1 MSEKPIYSYLIVVW
15 RHESVSQVTHA
26 AQGPT
31 EDSLWYYEIGG
42 AEPVSLPAN
51 PSVVSVTL
59 GGSAQ
64 LGLGYSCGKFDPVA
78 AVTHTL
84 NDIGAGV
91 DNMMNAMTAAA
102 TSAIAALPA
111 LILQR
116 ANPGLYDLFQN
127 ALIKAEETMQLATK
141 SCEVMETEIAQGKN
155 PYADL
160 ITLSKG
166 NDWKVQMGIG
176 GNDAVT
182 AKESVESSNGDNG
195 VPWIGGQAGGS
206 GQPVLE
212 FTGDIVE
219 AGYNINMNRAVTD
232 STPVPAASATRLSEI
247 WPSPADAR
255 DWTVDV
261 VGENI
266 VTTCD
271 TCRKDS
277 IPGTGLYYPSSTRS
291 PLLSPPRSRNLV
303 SGATPPTLDNLEQIT
318 APGVAITR
326 QVIEAIREMPAS
338 EQSLIMG
345 RLVSEISTART
356 VEKALYAR
364 RLLLSGRQVPEVYA
378 TEVAR
383 EHADTSI
390 ARSSIKKSKTCC
402 SKLGCAKKWSRTPLP
417 PCSNA
422 RQPEGRALSPCRK
435 CRPSIRTRCGTAVF
449 NNSRAQRKGFL
460 IATLAAALLT
470 ALVGYWLMHRL
481 QTDSVQS
488 IQQSIDTWRL
498 TLTLSRWTVIA
509 LVAFGWNA
517 SVEYFAKIG
526 KINSTQ
532 TEQLHQYRWRA
543 IHLAGHP

>member
-1 MSEKPIYSYLIVVW
+1 MKKKYGDTLTTTPEPTPFNLWNVCALMLVVLMLW
-15 RHESVSQVTHA
+15 NSADA
-26 AQGPT
+26 ATKAPT

-42 AEPVSLPAN
+42 AEPVSMPAN

-64 LGLGYSCGKFDPVA
+64 LGLGYSCGKFNPVN
-78 AVTHTL
+78 AVTNTL
-84 NDIGAGV
+84 NNIGAGV
-91 DNMMNAMTAAA
+91 DNMMNAMSVAASA
-102 TSAIAALPA
+102 AIASLPA

-116 ANPGLYDLFQN
+116 ANPGLYDMFQN
-127 ALIKAEETMQLATK
+127 ALLRAEEIMQLATK
-141 SCEVMETEIAQGKN
+141 SCEQMEAEIAQGKN

-182 AKESVESSNGDNG
+182 AKDAVESSNGDSG
-195 VPWIGGQAGGS
+195 IPWVGGQAGGA

-212 FTGDIVE
+212 FTGDIVK
-219 AGYNINMNRAVTD
+219 AGYNINMNRPITTVG
-232 STPVPAASATRLSEI
+232 PVPPASATRLTEI
-247 WPSPADAR
+247 WTTPADAR
-255 DWTVDV
+255 DWVVDV

-277 IPGTGLYYPSSTRS
+277 IPGTGLLPKLNLEATAVTVEIQ
-291 PLLSPPRSRNLV
+291 NLV
-303 SGATPPTLDNLEQIT
+303 NGTTPLTLSNLDNIT

-383 EHADTSI
+383 EHADSSI
-390 ARSSIKKSKTCC
+390 AELDKEIENLLFETRVRKEVV
-402 SKLGCAKKWSRTPLP
+402 
-417 PCSNA
+417 SN
-422 RQPEGRALSPCRK
+422 
-435 CRPSIRTRCGTAVF
+435 T
-449 NNSRAQRKGFL
+449 
-460 IATLAAALLT
+460 IATLLQRAAARRQASLNT
-470 ALVGYWLMHRL
+470 PRVP
-481 QTDSVQS
+481 T
-488 IQQSIDTWRL
+488 IDPRP
-498 TLTLSRWTVIA
+498 LSHGRV
-509 LVAFGWNA
+509 
-517 SVEYFAKIG
+517 
-526 KINSTQ
+526 
-532 TEQLHQYRWRA
+532 
-543 IHLAGHP
+543 P

>member
-1 MSEKPIYSYLIVVW
+1 MKKKHGYTMTTIPESTQFNPRNARALLVVVLILW
-15 RHESVSQVTHA
+15 NSAYA
-26 AQGPT
+26 ATKAPT

-42 AEPVSLPAN
+42 AEPVSAPAN

-78 AVTHTL
+78 AVTNTL
-84 NDIGAGV
+84 NDIGSGV
-91 DNMMNAMTAAA
+91 DNMLNAMTAAA
-102 TSAIAALPA
+102 SAAIASLPA

-116 ANPGLYDLFQN
+116 ANPGLYDMFQN
-127 ALIKAEETMQLATK
+127 ALLKAEETMQLATK
-141 SCEVMETEIAQGKN
+141 SCEQMEAEIAQGKN

-166 NDWKVQMGIG
+166 NDWKLQMGVG

-182 AKESVESSNGDNG
+182 AKDAVETSNGDNG

-206 GQPVLE
+206 GQPLLE
-212 FTGDIVE
+212 FTGDIVK
-219 AGYNINMNRAVTD
+219 AGYNLNMNRPLTAVG
-232 STPVPAASATRLSEI
+232 PVPPASATRLTEV
-247 WPSPADAR
+247 WATPADAR
-255 DWTVDV
+255 DWVVDV

-277 IPGTGLYYPSSTRS
+277 IPGTGLLPKLYQEASTVTVE
-291 PLLSPPRSRNLV
+291 LQNLV
-303 SGATPPTLDNLEQIT
+303 VGTTPPTLTNLENIT

-356 VEKALYAR
+356 VEKALFAR
-364 RLLLSGRQVPEVYA
+364 RLLLTGRQVPEVYA

-390 ARSSIKKSKTCC
+390 TELDKEIENLLFETRV
-402 SKLGCAKKWSRTPLP
+402 
-417 PCSNA
+417 
-422 RQPEGRALSPCRK
+422 RK
-435 CRPSIRTRCGTAVF
+435 EVVSDTVTMLLKR
-449 NNSRAQRKGFL
+449 
-460 IATLAAALLT
+460 AAA
-470 ALVGYWLMHRL
+470 RR
-481 QTDSVQS
+481 QTSLNTPTVPT
-488 IQQSIDTWRL
+488 IDPRP
-498 TLTLSRWTVIA
+498 LSNGRV
-509 LVAFGWNA
+509 
-517 SVEYFAKIG
+517 
-526 KINSTQ
+526 
-532 TEQLHQYRWRA
+532 
-543 IHLAGHP
+543 P

>member
-1 MSEKPIYSYLIVVW
+1 MSEKLSVRTLLLFGAMSVCQVV
-15 RHESVSQVTHA
+15 HA

-42 AEPVSLPAN
+42 AEPVSVPAN

-182 AKESVESSNGDNG
+182 AKESVETSNGDNG

-219 AGYNINMNRAVTD
+219 AGYNINMNRALTD
-232 STPVPAASATRLSEI
+232 TTPVPLASATRLSEI
-247 WPSPADAR
+247 WSSPAEAR

-277 IPGTGLYYPSSTRS
+277 ISGTGLLPKLYQESATVTTEIQ
-291 PLLSPPRSRNLV
+291 NLV

-326 QVIEAIREMPAS
+326 QVIESIREMPAS

-356 VEKALYAR
+356 VEKALFAR

-378 TEVAR
+378 TQVAR

-390 ARSSIKKSKTCC
+390 AEPDKEIENLLFETRV
-402 SKLGCAKKWSRTPLP
+402 
-417 PCSNA
+417 
-422 RQPEGRALSPCRK
+422 RK
-435 CRPSIRTRCGTAVF
+435 EVVSDTVT
-449 NNSRAQRKGFL
+449 
-460 IATLAAALLT
+460 TLLERAAARRQSSLT
-470 ALVGYWLMHRL
+470 APEVPTLDPNPLRDGR
-481 QTDSVQS
+481 VQ
-488 IQQSIDTWRL
+488 
-498 TLTLSRWTVIA
+498 
-509 LVAFGWNA
+509 
-517 SVEYFAKIG
+517 
-526 KINSTQ
+526 
-532 TEQLHQYRWRA
+532 
-543 IHLAGHP
+543 

>member
-1 MSEKPIYSYLIVVW
+1 MSMKASIRTVLLIGALSVCHVV
-15 RHESVSQVTHA
+15 HA

-42 AEPVSLPAN
+42 AEPVSVPAN
-51 PSVVSVTL
+51 PAVVSVTL

-78 AVTHTL
+78 AVTNTL

-91 DNMMNAMTAAA
+91 DNMMAAMTAAA

-141 SCEVMETEIAQGKN
+141 SCEQMEAEIAQGKN

-182 AKESVESSNGDNG
+182 AKDTVESSNGDNG
-195 VPWIGGQAGGS
+195 VPWIGGQAGGT

-232 STPVPAASATRLSEI
+232 TTPVPAASATRLSEI
-247 WPSPADAR
+247 WSSPAEAR

-277 IPGTGLYYPSSTRS
+277 IPGTGLLPKLYQESATVTTEIQ
-291 PLLSPPRSRNLV
+291 NLV
-303 SGATPPTLDNLEQIT
+303 SGATPPTLANLDQIT

-326 QVIEAIREMPAS
+326 QVIEAIREMPPS

-356 VEKALYAR
+356 VEKALFAR

-390 ARSSIKKSKTCC
+390 AELDKEIENLLFETRV
-402 SKLGCAKKWSRTPLP
+402 
-417 PCSNA
+417 
-422 RQPEGRALSPCRK
+422 RK
-435 CRPSIRTRCGTAVF
+435 EVVSDTV
-449 NNSRAQRKGFL
+449 
-460 IATLAAALLT
+460 ATLLERAAARRQSSLT
-470 ALVGYWLMHRL
+470 VPEVPTLDPNPLRGGR
-481 QTDSVQS
+481 VQ
-488 IQQSIDTWRL
+488 
-498 TLTLSRWTVIA
+498 
-509 LVAFGWNA
+509 
-517 SVEYFAKIG
+517 
-526 KINSTQ
+526 
-532 TEQLHQYRWRA
+532 
-543 IHLAGHP
+543 

>member
-1 MSEKPIYSYLIVVW
+1 MIKRYPLYTLLLSSALC
-15 RHESVSQVTHA
+15 VSLSARA
-26 AQGPT
+26 AQAPT
-31 EDSLWYYEIGG
+31 EDSFWYYEIGG
-42 AEPVSLPAN
+42 AEPVSVPAN

-78 AVTHTL
+78 AVTNTL

-141 SCEVMETEIAQGKN
+141 SCEQMEAEIAQGKN

-182 AKESVESSNGDNG
+182 AKDTVESSNGDNG

-232 STPVPAASATRLSEI
+232 TTPVPAASATRLSEI

-277 IPGTGLYYPSSTRS
+277 IPGTGLLPKLYQESATVTTEIQ
-291 PLLSPPRSRNLV
+291 NLV
-303 SGATPPTLDNLEQIT
+303 SGATPPTLPNLEQIT
-318 APGVAITR
+318 APGVAISR

-356 VEKALYAR
+356 VEKALIAR

-383 EHADTSI
+383 EHADNSI
-390 ARSSIKKSKTCC
+390 AELDKEIENLLFETRV
-402 SKLGCAKKWSRTPLP
+402 
-417 PCSNA
+417 
-422 RQPEGRALSPCRK
+422 RK
-435 CRPSIRTRCGTAVF
+435 EVVSDTV
-449 NNSRAQRKGFL
+449 
-460 IATLAAALLT
+460 ATLLERAATRRQSSLT
-470 ALVGYWLMHRL
+470 VPEVPTLDPKPLRDGR
-481 QTDSVQS
+481 VQ
-488 IQQSIDTWRL
+488 
-498 TLTLSRWTVIA
+498 
-509 LVAFGWNA
+509 
-517 SVEYFAKIG
+517 
-526 KINSTQ
+526 
-532 TEQLHQYRWRA
+532 
-543 IHLAGHP
+543 

>member
-1 MSEKPIYSYLIVVW
+1 MKNNNRLWLLVSGLTVFWSISGYS
-15 RHESVSQVTHA
+15 
-26 AQGPT
+26 AQAPT

-42 AEPVSLPAN
+42 AEPVSVPAN

-78 AVTHTL
+78 AVTNTL
-84 NDIGAGV
+84 NNIGAGV
-91 DNMMNAMTAAA
+91 DNMVNAMTAAA

-127 ALIKAEETMQLATK
+127 ALLKAEATMQLATK
-141 SCEVMETEIAQGKN
+141 SCEQMEAEISQGKN

-182 AKESVESSNGDNG
+182 AKDSVESSNGDNG

-212 FTGDIVE
+212 FTGDIVQ

-232 STPVPAASATRLSEI
+232 TSPVSAASSTRLSEI
-247 WPSPADAR
+247 WASPGEAR
-255 DWTVDV
+255 VWTVDV

-277 IPGTGLYYPSSTRS
+277 VPGTGLLPKLYQESIAVTTEIQ
-291 PLLSPPRSRNLV
+291 NLV
-303 SGATPPTLDNLEQIT
+303 SGAIPPTLTNLDNIT

-364 RLLLSGRQVPEVYA
+364 RLLLTGRQVPEVYA

-383 EHADTSI
+383 EHADASI
-390 ARSSIKKSKTCC
+390 AELDKEIENLLFETRVRKEVVSDTVTLLLRRSA
-402 SKLGCAKKWSRTPLP
+402 AKRQSSLNVPEVPTLDPNPL
-417 PCSNA
+417 
-422 RQPEGRALSPCRK
+422 RGGR
-435 CRPSIRTRCGTAVF
+435 
-449 NNSRAQRKGFL
+449 
-460 IATLAAALLT
+460 
-470 ALVGYWLMHRL
+470 
-481 QTDSVQS
+481 VQ
-488 IQQSIDTWRL
+488 
-498 TLTLSRWTVIA
+498 
-509 LVAFGWNA
+509 
-517 SVEYFAKIG
+517 
-526 KINSTQ
+526 
-532 TEQLHQYRWRA
+532 
-543 IHLAGHP
+543 

>member
-1 MSEKPIYSYLIVVW
+1 MNKLNASHLLLFTLAIAI
-15 RHESVSQVTHA
+15 SQVSHA
-26 AQGPT
+26 AQAPT
-31 EDSLWYYEIGG
+31 EDGLWYYEIGG
-42 AEPVSLPAN
+42 AEPVSVPAN

-78 AVTHTL
+78 AVTNTL

-141 SCEVMETEIAQGKN
+141 SCEQMEAEIAQGKN

-182 AKESVESSNGDNG
+182 AKTTVESSNGDNG

-219 AGYNINMNRAVTD
+219 AGYNINMNRAVTNT
-232 STPVPAASATRLSEI
+232 SPVPAASSTRLSEI
-247 WPSPADAR
+247 WTSPAEAR

-277 IPGTGLYYPSSTRS
+277 IPGTGLLPKLHQESATVTTEIQ
-291 PLLSPPRSRNLV
+291 NLV
-303 SGATPPTLDNLEQIT
+303 SGATPPTLTNLDQIT

-356 VEKALYAR
+356 VEKALFAR

-383 EHADTSI
+383 EHADKSI
-390 ARSSIKKSKTCC
+390 EELDKEIENLLFETRV
-402 SKLGCAKKWSRTPLP
+402 
-417 PCSNA
+417 
-422 RQPEGRALSPCRK
+422 RK
-435 CRPSIRTRCGTAVF
+435 EVVSDTV
-449 NNSRAQRKGFL
+449 
-460 IATLAAALLT
+460 ATLLERAAAKRQSSLT
-470 ALVGYWLMHRL
+470 VPEAPTIDPNPLRGGR
-481 QTDSVQS
+481 VQ
-488 IQQSIDTWRL
+488 
-498 TLTLSRWTVIA
+498 
-509 LVAFGWNA
+509 
-517 SVEYFAKIG
+517 
-526 KINSTQ
+526 
-532 TEQLHQYRWRA
+532 
-543 IHLAGHP
+543 

>member
-1 MSEKPIYSYLIVVW
+1 MK
-15 RHESVSQVTHA
+15 THNRCRSLLFGWSLLWTINGFA
-26 AQGPT
+26 AQAPT
-31 EDSLWYYEIGG
+31 EDGLWYYEIGG
-42 AEPVSLPAN
+42 AEPVSVPAN

-78 AVTHTL
+78 AVTNTL

-127 ALIKAEETMQLATK
+127 ALLKAEETMQLATK
-141 SCEVMETEIAQGKN
+141 SCEQMEAEIAQGKN

-166 NDWKVQMGIG
+166 NDWKVQMGVG

-182 AKESVESSNGDNG
+182 AKTTVESSNGNNG

-219 AGYNINMNRAVTD
+219 AGYNINMNRPVTD
-232 STPVPAASATRLSEI
+232 PSPVPAASSTRLSEV

-255 DWTVDV
+255 DWTVEV

-277 IPGTGLYYPSSTRS
+277 IPGTGLLPKLYQESAAVTTDIQ
-291 PLLSPPRSRNLV
+291 NLV
-303 SGATPPTLDNLEQIT
+303 SGATPLTLTNLDKIT

-326 QVIEAIREMPAS
+326 QAIEAIREMPAS

-356 VEKALYAR
+356 VEKALFAR

-383 EHADTSI
+383 EHANNSI
-390 ARSSIKKSKTCC
+390 AELDKEIENLLFETRVRKEVV
-402 SKLGCAKKWSRTPLP
+402 
-417 PCSNA
+417 SN
-422 RQPEGRALSPCRK
+422 
-435 CRPSIRTRCGTAVF
+435 TV
-449 NNSRAQRKGFL
+449 
-460 IATLAAALLT
+460 ATLLERAAARRQSSLT
-470 ALVGYWLMHRL
+470 VPEVPTLDPNPLRGGR
-481 QTDSVQS
+481 VQ
-488 IQQSIDTWRL
+488 
-498 TLTLSRWTVIA
+498 
-509 LVAFGWNA
+509 
-517 SVEYFAKIG
+517 
-526 KINSTQ
+526 
-532 TEQLHQYRWRA
+532 
-543 IHLAGHP
+543 

>member
-1 MSEKPIYSYLIVVW
+1 MKTNSIYASFHRHFIVWLLVGLLGFN
-15 RHESVSQVTHA
+15 SAYAVTK
-26 AQGPT
+26 GPT

-42 AEPVSLPAN
+42 AEPVSVPAN

-78 AVTHTL
+78 AVTNTL

-91 DNMMNAMTAAA
+91 DNMLNAMTAAA
-102 TSAIAALPA
+102 SAAIASLPA

-116 ANPGLYDLFQN
+116 ANPGLYDMFQN
-127 ALIKAEETMQLATK
+127 ALLQAEETMQLATK
-141 SCEVMETEIAQGKN
+141 SCEQMEAEIAQGKN

-182 AKESVESSNGDNG
+182 AKDAVESSNGDSG
-195 VPWIGGQAGGS
+195 IPWVGGQAGGT

-212 FTGDIVE
+212 FTGDIVK
-219 AGYNINMNRAVTD
+219 AGYNINMNRPITT
-232 STPVPAASATRLSEI
+232 SGPVPPAAATRLTQVWATPTE
-247 WPSPADAR
+247 AR
-255 DWTVDV
+255 NWVVDV

-277 IPGTGLYYPSSTRS
+277 IPGTGLLPKLNQEATTVTVEIQ
-291 PLLSPPRSRNLV
+291 NLV
-303 SGATPPTLDNLEQIT
+303 SGATPLTLANLDNIT

-383 EHADTSI
+383 EHADISI
-390 ARSSIKKSKTCC
+390 VELDKEIENLLFETRV
-402 SKLGCAKKWSRTPLP
+402 
-417 PCSNA
+417 
-422 RQPEGRALSPCRK
+422 RK
-435 CRPSIRTRCGTAVF
+435 EVVSDT
-449 NNSRAQRKGFL
+449 
-460 IATLAAALLT
+460 IATLLQRAAARRQASLNT
-470 ALVGYWLMHRL
+470 PRVS
-481 QTDSVQS
+481 T
-488 IQQSIDTWRL
+488 IDPRP
-498 TLTLSRWTVIA
+498 LSNGRV
-509 LVAFGWNA
+509 
-517 SVEYFAKIG
+517 
-526 KINSTQ
+526 
-532 TEQLHQYRWRA
+532 
-543 IHLAGHP
+543 P

>member
-1 MSEKPIYSYLIVVW
+1 MK
-15 RHESVSQVTHA
+15 THNRYRSLFFGWSLLWTINGFS
-26 AQGPT
+26 AQAPT
-31 EDSLWYYEIGG
+31 EDGLWYYEIGG
-42 AEPVSLPAN
+42 AEPVSVPAN

-78 AVTHTL
+78 AVTNTL

-127 ALIKAEETMQLATK
+127 ALLKAEETMQLATK
-141 SCEVMETEIAQGKN
+141 SCEQMEAEIAQGKN

-166 NDWKVQMGIG
+166 NDWKVQMGVG

-182 AKESVESSNGDNG
+182 AKTTVESSNGNNG

-219 AGYNINMNRAVTD
+219 AGYNINMNRPITD
-232 STPVPAASATRLSEI
+232 PSPVPVASSTRLSEV

-255 DWTVDV
+255 DWTVEV

-277 IPGTGLYYPSSTRS
+277 IPGTGLLPKLYQESAAVTTDIQ
-291 PLLSPPRSRNLV
+291 NLV
-303 SGATPPTLDNLEQIT
+303 SGATPLTLTNLDKIT

-356 VEKALYAR
+356 VEKALFAR

-383 EHADTSI
+383 EHADNSI
-390 ARSSIKKSKTCC
+390 AELDKEIENLLFETRV
-402 SKLGCAKKWSRTPLP
+402 
-417 PCSNA
+417 
-422 RQPEGRALSPCRK
+422 RK
-435 CRPSIRTRCGTAVF
+435 EVVSDTV
-449 NNSRAQRKGFL
+449 
-460 IATLAAALLT
+460 ATLLERAAARRQSALT
-470 ALVGYWLMHRL
+470 VPEVPTLDPNPLRGGR
-481 QTDSVQS
+481 VQ
-488 IQQSIDTWRL
+488 
-498 TLTLSRWTVIA
+498 
-509 LVAFGWNA
+509 
-517 SVEYFAKIG
+517 
-526 KINSTQ
+526 
-532 TEQLHQYRWRA
+532 
-543 IHLAGHP
+543 

>member
-1 MSEKPIYSYLIVVW
+1 MIRRYIFHALLLS
-15 RHESVSQVTHA
+15 SVISANHSVNA
-26 AQGPT
+26 AQAPT

-42 AEPVSLPAN
+42 AEPVSVPAN
-51 PSVVSVTL
+51 PAVATVTL

-91 DNMMNAMTAAA
+91 DSMMNAMTAAA

-127 ALIKAEETMQLATK
+127 ALIKAETTLQLATK
-141 SCEVMETEIAQGKN
+141 SCEQMEAEIAQGKN

-182 AKESVESSNGDNG
+182 AKTTVESSNGDNG
-195 VPWIGGQAGGS
+195 VPWIGGQAGGT

-219 AGYNINMNRAVTD
+219 AGYNINMNRSVTD
-232 STPVPAASATRLSEI
+232 ASPVPAAASTRLSEI
-247 WPSPADAR
+247 WPSPSAAR

-277 IPGTGLYYPSSTRS
+277 IPGTGLLPKLYQESAAVTTAIQ
-291 PLLSPPRSRNLV
+291 NLV
-303 SGATPPTLDNLEQIT
+303 SGATPLTLPNLDQIT

-356 VEKALYAR
+356 VEKALFAR

-383 EHADTSI
+383 EHADASI
-390 ARSSIKKSKTCC
+390 AELDKEIENLLFETRV
-402 SKLGCAKKWSRTPLP
+402 
-417 PCSNA
+417 
-422 RQPEGRALSPCRK
+422 RK
-435 CRPSIRTRCGTAVF
+435 EVVSDTV
-449 NNSRAQRKGFL
+449 S
-460 IATLAAALLT
+460 TLLERAAARRQSSLT
-470 ALVGYWLMHRL
+470 VPEVPTLDPNPLRGGR
-481 QTDSVQS
+481 VQ
-488 IQQSIDTWRL
+488 
-498 TLTLSRWTVIA
+498 
-509 LVAFGWNA
+509 
-517 SVEYFAKIG
+517 
-526 KINSTQ
+526 
-532 TEQLHQYRWRA
+532 
-543 IHLAGHP
+543 

>member
-1 MSEKPIYSYLIVVW
+1 MLSLNNA
-15 RHESVSQVTHA
+15 HA
-26 AQGPT
+26 LTKGPT

-42 AEPVSLPAN
+42 AEPVSVPAN
-51 PSVVSVTL
+51 PAVVPVTL

-78 AVTHTL
+78 AVTNTL

-102 TSAIAALPA
+102 SAAIAALPA

-116 ANPGLYDLFQN
+116 ANPGLYDMFQN
-127 ALIKAEETMQLATK
+127 ALLQAQETMQLATK
-141 SCEVMETEIAQGKN
+141 SCEQMEAEIAKGKN

-166 NDWKVQMGIG
+166 NDWKLQMGIG

-182 AKESVESSNGDNG
+182 AKDAVESSNGDSG
-195 VPWIGGQAGGS
+195 IPWVGGQAGGA

-212 FTGDIVE
+212 FTGDIVK
-219 AGYNINMNRAVTD
+219 AGYNINMNRPITTAG
-232 STPVPAASATRLSEI
+232 PVPPASATRLTEI
-247 WPSPADAR
+247 WTTPADAR
-255 DWTVDV
+255 DWVVDV

-277 IPGTGLYYPSSTRS
+277 IPGTGLLPKLNQEATAVTVEIQ
-291 PLLSPPRSRNLV
+291 NLV
-303 SGATPPTLDNLEQIT
+303 SGATPLTLANLDNIT

-356 VEKALYAR
+356 VEKALFAR

-383 EHADTSI
+383 EHADISI
-390 ARSSIKKSKTCC
+390 VELDKEIENLLFETRV
-402 SKLGCAKKWSRTPLP
+402 
-417 PCSNA
+417 
-422 RQPEGRALSPCRK
+422 RK
-435 CRPSIRTRCGTAVF
+435 EVVSDT
-449 NNSRAQRKGFL
+449 
-460 IATLAAALLT
+460 IATLLQRAAARRQASLNTPRVPTIDPRPLSN
-470 ALVGYWLMHRL
+470 WPC
-481 QTDSVQS
+481 SV
-488 IQQSIDTWRL
+488 TGL
-498 TLTLSRWTVIA
+498 PC
-509 LVAFGWNA
+509 
-517 SVEYFAKIG
+517 
-526 KINSTQ
+526 
-532 TEQLHQYRWRA
+532 
-543 IHLAGHP
+543 AGAGSSC

>member
-1 MSEKPIYSYLIVVW
+1 MIKRYVFHVLMLSSVL
-15 RHESVSQVTHA
+15 SVSHSANA

-31 EDSLWYYEIGG
+31 EDSWWYYEIGG
-42 AEPVSLPAN
+42 AEPVSVPAN

-78 AVTHTL
+78 AVTNTL
-84 NDIGAGV
+84 NDIGTGV

-127 ALIKAEETMQLATK
+127 ALIKAEETLQLATK
-141 SCEVMETEIAQGKN
+141 SCEQMETELAQGKN

-166 NDWKVQMGIG
+166 NDWKVQMGVG

-182 AKESVESSNGDNG
+182 AKTTVESSNGDNG

-232 STPVPAASATRLSEI
+232 ASPVPAASWTRLSEI
-247 WPSPADAR
+247 WASPADAR

-277 IPGTGLYYPSSTRS
+277 IPGTGLLPKLYQESAAVTTDIQ
-291 PLLSPPRSRNLV
+291 NLF
-303 SGATPPTLDNLEQIT
+303 SGATPLTLTNLDQIA

-326 QVIEAIREMPAS
+326 QVIEAIREMPTS

-356 VEKALYAR
+356 VEKALFAR

-390 ARSSIKKSKTCC
+390 SELDKEIENLLFETRV
-402 SKLGCAKKWSRTPLP
+402 
-417 PCSNA
+417 
-422 RQPEGRALSPCRK
+422 RK
-435 CRPSIRTRCGTAVF
+435 EVVSDTVT
-449 NNSRAQRKGFL
+449 
-460 IATLAAALLT
+460 TLLERAAARRQSSLT
-470 ALVGYWLMHRL
+470 VPEVPTLDPNPLRGGR
-481 QTDSVQS
+481 VQ
-488 IQQSIDTWRL
+488 
-498 TLTLSRWTVIA
+498 
-509 LVAFGWNA
+509 
-517 SVEYFAKIG
+517 
-526 KINSTQ
+526 
-532 TEQLHQYRWRA
+532 
-543 IHLAGHP
+543 

>member
-1 MSEKPIYSYLIVVW
+1 MIKHNPIYCLLIALSIAIGPVSY
-15 RHESVSQVTHA
+15 A
-26 AQGPT
+26 AQAPT
-31 EDSLWYYEIGG
+31 EDGLWYYEIGG
-42 AEPVSLPAN
+42 AEPVSVPAN
-51 PSVVSVTL
+51 PAVVSTTL

-78 AVTHTL
+78 AVTNTL
-84 NDIGAGV
+84 NDIGSGV

-102 TSAIAALPA
+102 TSAIASLPA

-141 SCEVMETEIAQGKN
+141 SCEQMETEIAQGKN

-182 AKESVESSNGDNG
+182 AKDTVESSNGDNG
-195 VPWIGGQAGGS
+195 VPWIGGQAGGT

-232 STPVPAASATRLSEI
+232 TTPVPAASATRLSEI
-247 WPSPADAR
+247 WGSPAEAR

-277 IPGTGLYYPSSTRS
+277 IPGTGLLPKLYQESATVTTEIQ
-291 PLLSPPRSRNLV
+291 NLV
-303 SGATPPTLDNLEQIT
+303 SGATPLTLTNLEQIT

-383 EHADTSI
+383 EHADNSI
-390 ARSSIKKSKTCC
+390 AELDKEIENLLFETRV
-402 SKLGCAKKWSRTPLP
+402 
-417 PCSNA
+417 
-422 RQPEGRALSPCRK
+422 RK
-435 CRPSIRTRCGTAVF
+435 EVVSDTV
-449 NNSRAQRKGFL
+449 
-460 IATLAAALLT
+460 ATLLERAAAKRQSSLT
-470 ALVGYWLMHRL
+470 VPEVPTLDPNPLRGGR
-481 QTDSVQS
+481 VQ
-488 IQQSIDTWRL
+488 
-498 TLTLSRWTVIA
+498 
-509 LVAFGWNA
+509 
-517 SVEYFAKIG
+517 
-526 KINSTQ
+526 
-532 TEQLHQYRWRA
+532 
-543 IHLAGHP
+543 

>member
-1 MSEKPIYSYLIVVW
+1 MNRRSPYTFPHRRITAWLLIGLLGFNNV
-15 RHESVSQVTHA
+15 HA
-26 AQGPT
+26 LTKGPT

-42 AEPVSLPAN
+42 AEPVSVPAN

-64 LGLGYSCGKFDPVA
+64 LGMGYSCGKFDPVA
-78 AVTHTL
+78 AVTNTL
-84 NDIGAGV
+84 NNIGAGV

-102 TSAIAALPA
+102 SAAIASLPA

-116 ANPGLYDLFQN
+116 ANPGLYDMFQN
-127 ALIKAEETMQLATK
+127 ALLQAEETMQLATK
-141 SCEVMETEIAQGKN
+141 SCEQMEAEIAQGKN

-182 AKESVESSNGDNG
+182 AKDAVESSNGDSG
-195 VPWIGGQAGGS
+195 IPWVGGQAGGA

-212 FTGDIVE
+212 FTGDIVK
-219 AGYNINMNRAVTD
+219 AGYNINMNRPITTVG
-232 STPVPAASATRLSEI
+232 PVPPASATRLTEI
-247 WPSPADAR
+247 WTTPADAR
-255 DWTVDV
+255 NWVVDV

-271 TCRKDS
+271 TCRKDTV
-277 IPGTGLYYPSSTRS
+277 PGTGLLPKLNQEATMVTVEIQ
-291 PLLSPPRSRNLV
+291 NLV
-303 SGATPPTLDNLEQIT
+303 SGATPLTLANLDNVT

-383 EHADTSI
+383 EHADISI
-390 ARSSIKKSKTCC
+390 TELDKEIENLLFETRV
-402 SKLGCAKKWSRTPLP
+402 
-417 PCSNA
+417 
-422 RQPEGRALSPCRK
+422 RK
-435 CRPSIRTRCGTAVF
+435 EVVSET
-449 NNSRAQRKGFL
+449 
-460 IATLAAALLT
+460 IATLLQRAAA
-470 ALVGYWLMHRL
+470 RRQSSL
-481 QTDSVQS
+481 QTPRVPTIDPRPLGKGRVQ
-488 IQQSIDTWRL
+488 
-498 TLTLSRWTVIA
+498 
-509 LVAFGWNA
+509 
-517 SVEYFAKIG
+517 
-526 KINSTQ
+526 
-532 TEQLHQYRWRA
+532 
-543 IHLAGHP
+543 

>member
-1 MSEKPIYSYLIVVW
+1 MKKKHGYPMTTTPESTQFNPRNARALMLVVLILW
-15 RHESVSQVTHA
+15 NSAYA
-26 AQGPT
+26 ATKAPT

-42 AEPVSLPAN
+42 AEPVSAPAN

-78 AVTHTL
+78 AVTNTL
-84 NDIGAGV
+84 NDIGSGV
-91 DNMMNAMTAAA
+91 DNMLNAMTAAA
-102 TSAIAALPA
+102 SAAIASLPA

-116 ANPGLYDLFQN
+116 ANPGLYDMFQN
-127 ALIKAEETMQLATK
+127 ALLKAEETMQLATK
-141 SCEVMETEIAQGKN
+141 SCEQMEAEIAQGKN

-166 NDWKVQMGIG
+166 NDWKLQMGVG

-182 AKESVESSNGDNG
+182 AKDAVETSNGDNG

-206 GQPVLE
+206 GQPLLE
-212 FTGDIVE
+212 FTGDIVK
-219 AGYNINMNRAVTD
+219 AGYNLNMNRPLTAVG
-232 STPVPAASATRLSEI
+232 PVPPASATRLTEV
-247 WPSPADAR
+247 WATPADAR
-255 DWTVDV
+255 DWVVDV

-277 IPGTGLYYPSSTRS
+277 IPGTGLLPKLYQEASTVTVEIQ
-291 PLLSPPRSRNLV
+291 NLV
-303 SGATPPTLDNLEQIT
+303 SGATPPTLANLDNIT

-356 VEKALYAR
+356 VEKALFAR
-364 RLLLSGRQVPEVYA
+364 RLLLTGRQVPEVYA

-390 ARSSIKKSKTCC
+390 TELDKEIENLLFETRV
-402 SKLGCAKKWSRTPLP
+402 
-417 PCSNA
+417 
-422 RQPEGRALSPCRK
+422 RK
-435 CRPSIRTRCGTAVF
+435 EVVSDTVTMLLKR
-449 NNSRAQRKGFL
+449 
-460 IATLAAALLT
+460 AAA
-470 ALVGYWLMHRL
+470 RR
-481 QTDSVQS
+481 QTSLNTPTVPT
-488 IQQSIDTWRL
+488 IDPRP
-498 TLTLSRWTVIA
+498 LSNGRV
-509 LVAFGWNA
+509 
-517 SVEYFAKIG
+517 
-526 KINSTQ
+526 
-532 TEQLHQYRWRA
+532 
-543 IHLAGHP
+543 P

>member
-1 MSEKPIYSYLIVVW
+1 MKTHKRCMSLLFGWSLLWTINGF
-15 RHESVSQVTHA
+15 A
-26 AQGPT
+26 AQAPT
-31 EDSLWYYEIGG
+31 EDGLWYYEIGG
-42 AEPVSLPAN
+42 AEPVSVPAN

-64 LGLGYSCGKFDPVA
+64 LGMGYSCGKFDPVA
-78 AVTHTL
+78 AVTNTL

-127 ALIKAEETMQLATK
+127 ALLKAEETMQLATK
-141 SCEVMETEIAQGKN
+141 SCEQMEAEIAQGKN

-166 NDWKVQMGIG
+166 NDWKVQMGVG

-182 AKESVESSNGDNG
+182 AKTTVESSNGNNG

-219 AGYNINMNRAVTD
+219 AGYNINMNRPVTD
-232 STPVPAASATRLSEI
+232 PSPVPVASSTRLSEV

-255 DWTVDV
+255 DWTVEV

-277 IPGTGLYYPSSTRS
+277 IPGTGLLPKLYQESAAVTTDIQ
-291 PLLSPPRSRNLV
+291 NLV
-303 SGATPPTLDNLEQIT
+303 SGATPPTLTNLDKIT

-356 VEKALYAR
+356 VEKALFAR

-383 EHADTSI
+383 EHADNSI
-390 ARSSIKKSKTCC
+390 VELDKEIENLLFETRV
-402 SKLGCAKKWSRTPLP
+402 
-417 PCSNA
+417 
-422 RQPEGRALSPCRK
+422 RK
-435 CRPSIRTRCGTAVF
+435 EVVSDTVF
-449 NNSRAQRKGFL
+449 
-460 IATLAAALLT
+460 TLLERAAARRQSSLT
-470 ALVGYWLMHRL
+470 VPEVPTLDPNPLRDGR
-481 QTDSVQS
+481 VQ
-488 IQQSIDTWRL
+488 
-498 TLTLSRWTVIA
+498 
-509 LVAFGWNA
+509 
-517 SVEYFAKIG
+517 
-526 KINSTQ
+526 
-532 TEQLHQYRWRA
+532 
-543 IHLAGHP
+543 

>member
-1 MSEKPIYSYLIVVW
+1 MKTNSLHTFCHRHAISWLLIGLL
-15 RHESVSQVTHA
+15 SLNNAHA
-26 AQGPT
+26 ITKGPT
-31 EDSLWYYEIGG
+31 EDSFWYYEIGG
-42 AEPVSLPAN
+42 AEPVSAPAN

-78 AVTHTL
+78 AVTNTL
-84 NDIGAGV
+84 NDIGAGI

-102 TSAIAALPA
+102 SAAIAALPA

-116 ANPGLYDLFQN
+116 ANPGLYDMFQN
-127 ALIKAEETMQLATK
+127 ALLQAEETMQLATK
-141 SCEVMETEIAQGKN
+141 SCEQMEAEIAQGKN

-166 NDWKVQMGIG
+166 NDWKLQMGVG

-182 AKESVESSNGDNG
+182 AKDAVETSNGDNG

-212 FTGDIVE
+212 FTGDIVK
-219 AGYNINMNRAVTD
+219 AGYNINMNRPITTAG
-232 STPVPAASATRLSEI
+232 PVPPASATRLTEI
-247 WPSPADAR
+247 WTTPTEAR
-255 DWTVDV
+255 NWVVDV

-277 IPGTGLYYPSSTRS
+277 IPGTGLLPKLNQEATTVTTDIQ
-291 PLLSPPRSRNLV
+291 NLV
-303 SGATPPTLDNLEQIT
+303 SGATPLTLANLDNIT

-356 VEKALYAR
+356 VEKALYGR

-383 EHADTSI
+383 EHADKSI
-390 ARSSIKKSKTCC
+390 AELDKEIENLLFETRV
-402 SKLGCAKKWSRTPLP
+402 
-417 PCSNA
+417 
-422 RQPEGRALSPCRK
+422 RK
-435 CRPSIRTRCGTAVF
+435 EVVSDT
-449 NNSRAQRKGFL
+449 
-460 IATLAAALLT
+460 IATLLQRAAARRQSSLKTPEVPTIDPRPLSN
-470 ALVGYWLMHRL
+470 GR
-481 QTDSVQS
+481 VQ
-488 IQQSIDTWRL
+488 
-498 TLTLSRWTVIA
+498 
-509 LVAFGWNA
+509 
-517 SVEYFAKIG
+517 
-526 KINSTQ
+526 
-532 TEQLHQYRWRA
+532 
-543 IHLAGHP
+543 

>member
-1 MSEKPIYSYLIVVW
+1 MKTRNRYLPLLCGLSLLWTINGF
-15 RHESVSQVTHA
+15 T
-26 AQGPT
+26 AQAPT
-31 EDSLWYYEIGG
+31 EDGLWYYEIGG
-42 AEPVSLPAN
+42 AEPVSVPAN
-51 PSVVSVTL
+51 PAVVSVTL

-78 AVTHTL
+78 AVTNTL
-84 NDIGAGV
+84 NNVGAGV

-141 SCEVMETEIAQGKN
+141 SCEQMEAEIAQGKN

-166 NDWKVQMGIG
+166 NDWKVQMGVG

-182 AKESVESSNGDNG
+182 AKTTVESSNGDNG

-232 STPVPAASATRLSEI
+232 ATPVPAASSTRLSEI
-247 WPSPADAR
+247 WPSPVDAR
-255 DWTVDV
+255 DWTVEV

-277 IPGTGLYYPSSTRS
+277 IPGTGLLPKLYQESTS
-291 PLLSPPRSRNLV
+291 VTTEIQNLV
-303 SGATPPTLDNLEQIT
+303 SGVTPPTLANLDQIT

-356 VEKALYAR
+356 VEKALFAR

-383 EHADTSI
+383 EHADNSI
-390 ARSSIKKSKTCC
+390 AELDKEIENLLFETRV
-402 SKLGCAKKWSRTPLP
+402 
-417 PCSNA
+417 
-422 RQPEGRALSPCRK
+422 RK
-435 CRPSIRTRCGTAVF
+435 EVVSDTVTTLL
-449 NNSRAQRKGFL
+449 QR
-460 IATLAAALLT
+460 AAARRQSALT
-470 ALVGYWLMHRL
+470 VPEVPTLDPNPLRGGR
-481 QTDSVQS
+481 VQ
-488 IQQSIDTWRL
+488 
-498 TLTLSRWTVIA
+498 
-509 LVAFGWNA
+509 
-517 SVEYFAKIG
+517 
-526 KINSTQ
+526 
-532 TEQLHQYRWRA
+532 
-543 IHLAGHP
+543 